1 LPSVICFRLRLKARK
16 KLSGPVGDRALHVL
30 YIACRV
36 RFASGPRGIC
46 SLGNQNMKSKRVVIT
61 GIGVFCSIGK
71 NVEEFLQSLKEGQSG
86 IGPITLFDTSK
97 YPCKIGA
104 EIRDYRA
111 ERFFGKKEL
120 KRLSRADQFGLIAS
134 DEAVEASGIQ
144 SYPSEEVGVCLG
156 AGAGGMYEAETY
168 HREVLIKGKSR
179 PSLLWPFI
187 PSYTTDRVAERFE
200 FSGPKFTIT
209 TACSSSATA
218 IGYGAD
224 LIRSGKSKAVLC
236 GGSEALT
243 ELTFGG
249 FSSLKAMDP
258 SPCKPFDRKRTGMS
272 LGEGAG
278 ILILEDFYEAEK
290 RGAKLLAEFL
300 GYGIGG
306 EAYHITAP
314 EPTGMNEARIM
325 KEALRESGLASTEV
339 DYINAHGTG
348 TPLND
353 KVETLSIKNAFGER
367 AYSIPISSIKSSVG
381 HCLGAAGA
389 MEAIASILSIVNQFI
404 PPTLNHQE
412 GDEDCDLDYVPG
424 KAREKEVNVVLSNS
438 FAFGGNCTT
447 LILGKMGRKADEM
460 LIGMRK

>member
-1 LPSVICFRLRLKARK
+1 M
-16 KLSGPVGDRALHVL
+16 
-30 YIACRV
+30 
-36 RFASGPRGIC
+36 
-46 SLGNQNMKSKRVVIT
+46 NSKRVVIT

-71 NVEEFLQSLKEGQSG
+71 NAEEFLQSLKNGQSG

-104 EIRDYRA
+104 EIRDYQPEESFA
-111 ERFFGKKEL
+111 KKEL
-120 KRLSRADQFGLIAS
+120 KKLSRADQFGLIAS
-134 DEAVEASGIQ
+134 EEAVKASGIR

-156 AGAGGMYEAETY
+156 AGAGGMFEAETY
-168 HREVLIKGKSR
+168 HREVLIKGKSK

-187 PSYTTDRVAERFE
+187 PSYTTDRVAERFG
-200 FSGPKFTIT
+200 FSGPKFTVT

-218 IGYGAD
+218 IGYAAD

-236 GGSEALT
+236 GGSEALS

-249 FSSLKAMDP
+249 FNSLKAMDP
-258 SPCKPFDRKRTGMS
+258 FPCKPFDRKRTGMS

-278 ILILEDFYEAEK
+278 ILILEDFDEAEK
-290 RGAKLLAEFL
+290 RGAKILAEFL

-314 EPTGMNEARIM
+314 EPTGTNEARIM
-325 KEALRESGLASTEV
+325 KEALEESGLASTDV

-353 KVETLSIKNAFGER
+353 KVETLSIKNVFGER
-367 AYSIPISSIKSSVG
+367 ATSIPISSIKSSVG

-389 MEAIASILSIVNQFI
+389 MEAIASILSIVYQFI

-412 GDEDCDLDYVPG
+412 GDEDCDLDYIPG
-424 KAREKEVNVVLSNS
+424 KAREKEVKVVLSNS

-447 LILGKMGRKADEM
+447 LILGKYDPDF
-460 LIGMRK
+460 

>member
-1 LPSVICFRLRLKARK
+1 MESR
-16 KLSGPVGDRALHVL
+16 
-30 YIACRV
+30 RV
-36 RFASGPRGIC
+36 A
-46 SLGNQNMKSKRVVIT
+46 IT
-61 GIGVFCSIGK
+61 GVGIFCSTGK
-71 NVEEFLQSLKEGQSG
+71 NAAEYLQSLKEGLSG

-104 EIRDYRA
+104 EIRDYRP
-111 ERFFGKKEL
+111 EEFFAKKEL
-120 KRLSRADQFGLIAS
+120 KRLSRTDQFALIAS
-134 DEAVEASGIQ
+134 EEAVKASGIH

-156 AGAGGMYEAETY
+156 AGAGGMFEAETY
-168 HREVLIKGKSR
+168 HREVLLKGKSK

-187 PSYTTDRVAERFE
+187 PSYTTDRVAERFK
-200 FSGPKFTIT
+200 FSGPKFTVT

-224 LIRSGKSKAVLC
+224 LIIGGKCKAVIS
-236 GGSEALT
+236 GGSEGLS

-249 FSSLKAMDP
+249 FNSLKAMDP
-258 SPCKPFDRKRTGMS
+258 SPCKPFDRRRAGMS

-278 ILILEDFYEAEK
+278 ILILEDFDEAEK
-290 RGAKLLAEFL
+290 RGAEILAEFL

-314 EPTGMNEARIM
+314 EPTGMREARIM
-325 KEALRESGLASTEV
+325 TEALEESGHASAEV

-353 KVETLSIKNAFGER
+353 KAETLSIKNVFKER
-367 AYSIPISSIKSSVG
+367 AYSIPVSSIKSSVG
-381 HCLGAAGA
+381 HCLGSAGA
-389 MEAIASILSIVNQFI
+389 IEAIASILSICHQFI
-404 PPTLNHQE
+404 PPTINHKE

-424 KAREKEVNVVLSNS
+424 KARQKEISVVLSNS

-447 LILGKMGRKADEM
+447 LVLGKYDPD
-460 LIGMRK
+460 L

>member
-1 LPSVICFRLRLKARK
+1 
-16 KLSGPVGDRALHVL
+16 
-30 YIACRV
+30 
-36 RFASGPRGIC
+36 
-46 SLGNQNMKSKRVVIT
+46 MKSKRVAIT
-61 GIGVFCSIGK
+61 GIGVFCSTGK
-71 NVEEFLQSLKEGQSG
+71 DVKEFYQSLKEGQTG

-104 EIRDYRA
+104 EIRDYRP
-111 ERFFGKKEL
+111 EKFFRKQEL
-120 KRLSRADQFGLIAS
+120 KKISRADQFALIAS
-134 DEAVEASGIQ
+134 EEAVKASGID
-144 SYPSEEVGVCLG
+144 SFPSEEVGVCLG
-156 AGAGGMYEAETY
+156 AGAGGMFEAETY
-168 HREVLIKGKSR
+168 HREILLKGRSK
-179 PSLLWPFI
+179 PSLIWPFI
-187 PSYTTDRVAERFE
+187 PSYTTDRVAERFG

-224 LIRSGKSKAVLC
+224 LIRSGRCKAVLC
-236 GGSEALT
+236 GGSESLS

-249 FSSLKAMDP
+249 FNSLKAMDP
-258 SPCKPFDRKRTGMS
+258 SPCKPFDRRRAGMS

-278 ILILEDFYEAEK
+278 IIILEDFDEAMK
-290 RGAKLLAEFL
+290 RGVRIYAEFL

-314 EPTGMNEARIM
+314 EPSGMSEARIM
-325 KEALRESGLASTEV
+325 REAIEEGGIPPTNV

-353 KVETLSIKNAFGER
+353 KVETLSIKNVFGER
-367 AYSIPISSIKSSVG
+367 AYSIPVSSIKSSVG
-381 HCLGAAGA
+381 HCLGSAGA
-389 MEAIASILSIVNQFI
+389 MEAIASTLSMVHQFI

-424 KAREKEVNVVLSNS
+424 ESREMELKVVLSNS

-447 LILGKMGRKADEM
+447 LVFRK
-460 LIGMRK
+460 I

>member
-1 LPSVICFRLRLKARK
+1 
-16 KLSGPVGDRALHVL
+16 
-30 YIACRV
+30 
-36 RFASGPRGIC
+36 
-46 SLGNQNMKSKRVVIT
+46 MKRVAIT
-61 GIGVFCSIGK
+61 GLGIFCSTGK
-71 NVEEFLQSLKEGQSG
+71 NAEEFLQSLKGGQSG
-86 IGPITLFDTSK
+86 IGPVTLFDTSK

-104 EIRDYRA
+104 EIRDYRP
-111 ERFFGKKEL
+111 EKFFKKKEL
-120 KRLSRADQFGLIAS
+120 KKLSRTDQFGLLAS
-134 DEAVEASGIQ
+134 EEAVKASGIH

-156 AGAGGMYEAETY
+156 AGAGGMFEAETY
-168 HREVLIKGKSR
+168 HREVLLKGKSK
-179 PSLLWPFI
+179 PSLLWSFI
-187 PSYTTDRVAERFE
+187 PSYTTDRIAERFG

-224 LIRSGKSKAVLC
+224 LIRSGKSKVVLC

-249 FSSLKAMDP
+249 FNSLKAMDP
-258 SPCKPFDRKRTGMS
+258 SPCKPFDRKRSGMS

-278 ILILEDFYEAEK
+278 ILVLEDFDGATQRGVGICAEV
-290 RGAKLLAEFL
+290 L

-306 EAYHITAP
+306 EAYHMTAP
-314 EPTGMNEARIM
+314 EPTGMNEGRIM
-325 KEALRESGLASTEV
+325 KEALEESGLASTEV

-353 KVETLSIKNAFGER
+353 KVETLSIKNVFRER

-389 MEAIASILSIVNQFI
+389 MEAIASVLSMVHQFI

-447 LILGKMGRKADEM
+447 LILGKVHPDH
-460 LIGMRK
+460 